1 MDYVALLRF
10 RGSVPSAERDKA
22 LARRATWQY
31 PAGVTLIAEYWP
43 ALSGTTVVSIFSTES
58 FDSIF
63 EFELE
68 WGDVFDIDISPAVSH
83 EDGLRIGA
91 DVFGRLHRLRS

>member
-10 RGSVPSAERDKA
+10 RASVPSAERDKA
-22 LARRATWQY
+22 LARRDTWQY

-43 ALSGTTVVSIFSTES
+43 ALSDVTVVSIFSTDS

-68 WGDVFDIDISPAVSH
+68 WSDAFDIDISPAVSAD
-83 EDGLRIGA
+83 DGLRIGA
-91 DVFGRLHRLRS
+91 DVFGRLKRLQS

>member
-10 RGSVPSAERDKA
+10 RSSVSSAERDAA

-31 PAGVTLIAEYWP
+31 PAGVTVVAEYWP
-43 ALSGTTVVSIFSTES
+43 VSGDVQVVSIFSTDN
-58 FDSIF
+58 FAPIF

-68 WGDVFDIDISPAVSH
+68 WSDVFDIDVSPAVSA

-91 DVFGRLHRLRS
+91 DVFGRLNRLQQ